1 MQLRVLPF
9 QTRLVKKPTRRTTE
23 LLPPFPPHHFTET
36 PRQLVDVKDK
46 STYIQ
51 TKNIIDR
58 KSTRKREK
66 KEKKNTMSAF
76 LARRNFS
83 AALGA
88 RAFSST
94 TARPLAKITI
104 IGNLADTPE
113 LQATST
119 GREVVRYAVA
129 SNTGP
134 RDNRTTSWF
143 NVTSFQPEG
152 PARDY
157 LQSLPKGT
165 TIYLEGDASMK
176 TYTDAEGKTKRS
188 LSIVQRTIEVLK
200 RPTEPSS

>member
-1 MQLRVLPF
+1 
-9 QTRLVKKPTRRTTE
+9 
-23 LLPPFPPHHFTET
+23 
-36 PRQLVDVKDK
+36 
-46 STYIQ
+46 
-51 TKNIIDR
+51 
-58 KSTRKREK
+58 
-66 KEKKNTMSAF
+66 MSAF

-157 LQSLPKGT
+157 LQSLPKG
-165 TIYLEGDASMK
+165 
-176 TYTDAEGKTKRS
+176 
-188 LSIVQRTIEVLK
+188 
-200 RPTEPSS
+200 

>member
-1 MQLRVLPF
+1 
-9 QTRLVKKPTRRTTE
+9 
-23 LLPPFPPHHFTET
+23 
-36 PRQLVDVKDK
+36 
-46 STYIQ
+46 
-51 TKNIIDR
+51 
-58 KSTRKREK
+58 
-66 KEKKNTMSAF
+66 MSAF